1 MFQQSEATLGYNR
14 NQTENQPDSQRDS
27 SVQQNPLQQVLTDE
41 QKSIGIL
48 NPYVFTSYNM
58 PKINCYNHF
67 GQTITNF
74 CKTQECRLPLCPECV
89 KEHVNEHSE
98 FKTYPKLECLENIL
112 TQVHSD
118 ICQQAN
124 QITHAQYGIEK
135 SVAQAYAQTTFTVE
149 KLKEAKKRI
158 LNVIEQYFDTLENEL
173 ENKQKKNYENFK
185 RDADALLKALKA
197 RNGAYLNFL
206 DKLQQPEC
214 MYSLLP
220 YLASPSQ
227 EDNQQYLQ
235 IANKFTSRFKEVQ
248 SEITF
253 DSFKSAQLSSRLSE
267 IVGVIHQDLTEYLDI
282 HKLAPPEIVK
292 SKALTLKS
300 QNNQIQK
307 KASSPQQ
314 RQRNLSKTYQLQE
327 NKDKEIIKVNPNQ
340 NQIEQTVRYQ
350 QINPQSIQIQ
360 QYQSPSNF
368 NSLNQNYPQ
377 QFTQQQPQYYSNQPQ
392 YSAQLPYNQQRYQQ
406 QVPYQ
411 QYLQYDQNAQYQ
423 NTINPI
429 QKYY

>member
-1 MFQQSEATLGYNR
+1 MYEQPEASPGFNR
-14 NQTENQPDSQRDS
+14 NQIEQQSDSQREFTY
-27 SVQQNPLQQVLTDE
+27 QQYAIPPQQSLTDE
-41 QKSIGIL
+41 QKSGGNL
-48 NPYVFTSYNM
+48 NPFVFTSYNM
-58 PKINCYNHF
+58 PKINCYNHL

-74 CKTQECRLPLCPECV
+74 CQSKECRLPLCPECV
-89 KEHVNEHSE
+89 KEHVNEHSQ

-124 QITHAQYGIEK
+124 QINNALQNIQK
-135 SVAQAYAQTTFTVE
+135 SKAQAYSQKAYTVE

-158 LNVIEQYFDTLENEL
+158 LNIIEQYFDTLENEL

-185 RDADALLKALKA
+185 RDADALIGALKA
-197 RNGAYLNFL
+197 RQGAYINFL

-220 YLASPSQ
+220 YLASPSY
-227 EDNQQYLQ
+227 EDNQQYIQ
-235 IANKFTSRFKEVQ
+235 VANKFTTRFKEVQ

-253 DSFKSAQLSSRLSE
+253 DQYKSVQLSSHLSE
-267 IVGVIHQDLTEYLDI
+267 IVGVIHQDLTEYLDM

-300 QNNQIQK
+300 QNNQLQK
-307 KASSPQQ
+307 KTQSPNQKQ
-314 RQRNLSKTYQLQE
+314 INQSKTHLIQE
-327 NKDKEIIKVNPNQ
+327 NNDQEIIKHNPNQ
-340 NQIEQTVRYQ
+340 NQLEQTIRYQ

-360 QYQSPSNF
+360 QHQSPSNF
-368 NSLNQNYPQ
+368 NSLNQIYPQ
-377 QFTQQQPQYYSNQPQ
+377 QLTQQQPQYYSNQPQ
-392 YSAQLPYNQQRYQQ
+392 YSVQYPYNQQRYQQ

-411 QYLQYDQNAQYQ
+411 QYQ
-423 NTINPI
+423 NTINSM